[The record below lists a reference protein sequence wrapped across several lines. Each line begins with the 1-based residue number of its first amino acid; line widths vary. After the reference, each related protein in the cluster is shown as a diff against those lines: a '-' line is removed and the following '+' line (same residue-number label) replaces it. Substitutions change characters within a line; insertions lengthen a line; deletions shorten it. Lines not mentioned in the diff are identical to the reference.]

1 MAGRGGPGI
10 SFRAIVFEHRLCK
23 PRYVPGQGRCFPLAA
38 GQGFGG
44 TGLGPESMCEESWS
58 PWDGRGLGAAGSS
71 GGGVEGWAAGQG
83 AELGAA
89 GTQALSVSCCGPV
102 LQMWSYRKPRSC
114 RRWAWSPPCAVLWAW
129 MLSLPLGPLAV
140 SLLLL
145 VQHRGGSELHGKAP

>member
-1 MAGRGGPGI
+1 M
-10 SFRAIVFEHRLCK
+10 
-23 PRYVPGQGRCFPLAA
+23 
-38 GQGFGG
+38 
-44 TGLGPESMCEESWS
+44 
-58 PWDGRGLGAAGSS
+58 
-71 GGGVEGWAAGQG
+71 EGWAAGQG

-114 RRWAWSPPCAVLWAW
+114 ERWAWSPPCAVLWAW

-145 VQHRGGSELHGKAP
+145 VQHRGGLLLQPVGLVGDDCSLQMFKHPSSQRRQLQKAVQGWDRCVC